1 MFIRIIDS
9 FLLNVVATLYKEG
22 IMVKNN
28 SIIVK
33 NKDIEVTDF
42 NNEKV
47 MMDLEQG
54 KYFALNDV
62 GGRIWELADENNK
75 VQDIIDILLT
85 EYEIDEETCKN
96 EVIRYIEELLSN
108 GVIKIK

>member
-1 MFIRIIDS
+1 
-9 FLLNVVATLYKEG
+9 
-22 IMVKNN
+22 MVRND
-28 SIIVK
+28 SIIIK

-62 GGRIWELADENNK
+62 GSRIWELANENTK

-96 EVIRYIEELLSN
+96 EVIRYIEDLVKN
-108 GVIKIK
+108 GVVKIK